1 MNHPIPLPSHD
12 DLDLRIEA
20 TCDTCDNS
28 ESFQVN
34 EAKYTAWLGR
44 RMPIQ
49 DALAHL
55 SDPEREFVK
64 SRTCPDCWTKM
75 FGPNPFTR

>member
-1 MNHPIPLPSHD
+1 MNHSPPVPSRD

-20 TCDTCDNS
+20 TCDTCDKT
-28 ESFQVN
+28 ERFQVN
-34 EAKYTAWLGR
+34 EARYTAWRER
-44 RMPIQ
+44 RMRIQ

-55 SDPEREFVK
+55 SDPEREFIK

-75 FGPNPFTR
+75 SNLNPFAR